1 MFTGVL
7 RVRPE
12 LCGVKLMRKSE
23 SKTLCR
29 WLLTLLVVLCW
40 PVWTLTAQSPLEK
53 AQAALAA
60 GDRQE
65 AIRILRPFIAA
76 EPDNADGRLVLGTV
90 LALDGVLGESVE
102 HLQAAVRLRPDWAAA
117 HNTLGMA
124 LSRFGQIAMARAS
137 FAEAVRLDADMAQ
150 AQVNLALILAQSDEL
165 NAGLQH
171 LERAV
176 ESLGERPEAAYPRF
190 LRAKIWM
197 QQGQAGHAAQ
207 ELERAVGLRP
217 DYAEGWALLGQ
228 ARRSL
233 RENAA
238 AVAAFQKAVA
248 LNPDDG
254 ASRSHLGA
262 LQLQTGKTKEAVTHL
277 RVAARLH
284 PQDRSTLY
292 NLMRALQKEG
302 QREEAGQVNARLA
315 AILKNRSESEKG
327 SLAALALNNE
337 AVELQ
342 QAGRVEAAIE
352 KYRAA
357 VELHPTHAGFRL
369 NYGLALCEAELWGEC
384 VTEIE
389 ESLSLEPGNPKAT
402 QALYVALEKKRAAEA
417 GPQ

>member
-23 SKTLCR
+23 SKTRCR

-40 PVWTLTAQSPLEK
+40 PVSTVAAQSPVEK
-53 AQAALAA
+53 ARAALAA

-65 AIRILRPFIAA
+65 AIRILRPFVAA

-90 LALDGVLGESVE
+90 LALEGVLGESIE
-102 HLQAAVRLRPDWAAA
+102 HLQEAVRLRPDWAAA

-137 FAEAVRLDADMAQ
+137 FAEAVRLDPGLAQ
-150 AQVNLALILAQSDEL
+150 AHVNLALILAQSDEL
-165 NAGLQH
+165 DAALQH
-171 LERAV
+171 LEHAV
-176 ESLGERPEAAYPRF
+176 ESLGEQPGSAYPRF
-190 LRAKIWM
+190 LRAKIWT
-197 QQGQAGHAAQ
+197 QQGQAGNAAQ

-217 DYAEGWALLGQ
+217 DFAEAWALLGQ
-228 ARRSL
+228 ARRAL

-262 LQLQTGKTKEAVTHL
+262 LFLQLGRISEAETQL
-277 RVAARLH
+277 RAAARLD

-292 NLMRALQKEG
+292 NLMRALQKSG
-302 QREEAGQVNARLA
+302 QREEAERVNQRLA
-315 AILKNRSESEKG
+315 EMLKNRSESEEG
-327 SLAALALNNE
+327 SLAALGLNNE

-342 QAGRVEAAIE
+342 KAGEIRAALD

-357 VELHPTHAGFRL
+357 IALHPTHAGFRL
-369 NYGLALCEAELWGEC
+369 NYGLALCEAELWNEC

-417 GPQ
+417 GPR